1 MIDGVVS
8 VAAGLLGFLD
18 YLVPT
23 ATQNVCIDVEEGI
36 SDLYI
41 AGLALLDGI
50 LAIHGHMSACASV
63 GALATLERYCS
74 ITSESVSLS
83 RLASFLRIS

>member
-1 MIDGVVS
+1 MKNNFNSAKLVWFSRSMIGGLIS
-8 VAAGLLGFLD
+8 VAAGLLGFFD

-41 AGLALLDGI
+41 AGLALLGGI
-50 LAIHGHMSACASV
+50 LVIYGRHTDGH
-63 GALATLERYCS
+63 
-74 ITSESVSLS
+74 
-83 RLASFLRIS
+83 

>member
-1 MIDGVVS
+1 VKLRKIKCLSSWVVS

-18 YLVPT
+18 YLVST

-41 AGLALLDGI
+41 AGLALLGGL
-50 LAIHGHMSACASV
+50 LAIYGHMKAD
-63 GALATLERYCS
+63 
-74 ITSESVSLS
+74 
-83 RLASFLRIS
+83 

>member
-1 MIDGVVS
+1 MIGGLIS
-8 VAAGLLGFLD
+8 VAAGLLGFFD

-41 AGLALLDGI
+41 AGLALLGGI
-50 LAIHGHMSACASV
+50 LAVYGHHTD
-63 GALATLERYCS
+63 GR
-74 ITSESVSLS
+74 
-83 RLASFLRIS
+83 

>member
-1 MIDGVVS
+1 VLAKKKRDKMTMNELNNTKPTWFSSGVIGGVVS

-23 ATQNVCIDVEEGI
+23 ATQNLCIDVEEGI

-41 AGLALLDGI
+41 AALALLGGI
-50 LAIHGHMSACASV
+50 LAIHG
-63 GALATLERYCS
+63 
-74 ITSESVSLS
+74 
-83 RLASFLRIS
+83 RIKVD

>member
-1 MIDGVVS
+1 MNGNLNSAKPVGFSRSMIGGVVS
-8 VAAGLLGFLD
+8 MAAGLLGFFD

-41 AGLALLDGI
+41 AGLALLGGI
-50 LAIHGHMSACASV
+50 LAI
-63 GALATLERYCS
+63 Y
-74 ITSESVSLS
+74 S
-83 RLASFLRIS
+83 RHTDGR

>member
-1 MIDGVVS
+1 MIMNELNNTKPRWFTSGMIGGMVS

-41 AGLALLDGI
+41 AGLALLGGI
-50 LAIHGHMSACASV
+50 LAIHGHMKAD
-63 GALATLERYCS
+63 
-74 ITSESVSLS
+74 
-83 RLASFLRIS
+83 